1 MTTNEDF
8 ATSHRDV
15 VTDFLRAYRE
25 AVAYVKANPDI
36 WTEYGARIEM
46 VDEAEV
52 EILREKMTANL
63 IGEWDAAQ
71 IETQQ
76 EYLEL
81 AFDVLGDSVVKSVPE
96 GLIRDD
102 FNP

>member
-1 MTTNEDF
+1 MF
-8 ATSHRDV
+8 V
-15 VTDFLRAYRE
+15 
-25 AVAYVKANPDI
+25 
-36 WTEYGARIEM
+36 
-46 VDEAEV
+46 
-52 EILREKMTANL
+52 
-63 IGEWDAAQ
+63 GEWDAAQ